1 MMMDHNHFKHQLMSL
16 HQLCLSP
23 QHHQFRLLPKMIIFT
38 EPIRKVLLRK
48 VLTRVTVMMMMVHFR
63 MSVNLTKVVRA
74 RMTQSQ
80 FKSNLLCK
88 HLEKERERKERK
100 LKILIIVHL
109 IVIWLMHQVI
119 PRVIL

>member
-1 MMMDHNHFKHQLMSL
+1 MMIDHNHFKHQLMSL

-74 RMTQSQ
+74 RTTQSQ
-80 FKSNLLCK
+80 LKSNLLYK
-88 HLEKERERKERK
+88 HLEKERERK

-109 IVIWLMHQVI
+109 IVIWLTHQVI